1 MGTEQRELYCW
12 DRGQWGRNSG
22 YGVAE
27 TVANGDGTAGMVL
40 LRPWPM
46 GTEQREWYCWD
57 RGQTGDGTA
66 FMALL
71 EKDGGM

>member
-1 MGTEQRELYCW
+1 MGTRQRVVW
-12 DRGQWGRNSG
+12 RS
-22 YGVAE
+22 
-27 TVANGDGTAGMVL
+27 
-40 LRPWPM
+40 
-46 GTEQREWYCWD
+46 WD